1 LRVCDLSDR
10 RVLLID
16 GGTLVC
22 ILSSRGITVYN
33 EGVLVCI
40 SSSKSIIVC
49 NLGVGRALACEV
61 NPKATLV
68 YSLDLFKW
76 VGYKANDSI
85 EFKGVKGSAFF
96 NLFLDLLLTLFY

>member
-1 LRVCDLSDR
+1 MSNR
-10 RVLLID
+10 RVLLINR
-16 GGTLVC
+16 GTLVY

-33 EGVLVCI
+33 EGVLVYI
-40 SSSKSIIVC
+40 SSSKSVIVY

-76 VGYKANDSI
+76 VRYKTSDSI
-85 EFKGVKGSAFF
+85 KFKGVKGSAFF